1 MLMVK
6 KKEAKNMLTLG
17 EVLKK
22 QSEELE
28 EHEQIIN
35 TVYSLPL
42 NKITHLLKKMGENW
56 RNEIARLKKDRPRR
70 IKILQAARALG
81 DLSEN
86 TEYTEAKRD
95 LGHLQ
100 SRLRYLGKQLKYAE
114 IVKAEDDGKVDLGK
128 TVVLKFDDDDET
140 EEYKVVGR
148 MEADLAAGKVS
159 FDSPLG
165 QAIMKKEAGT
175 TATVAAPAGEY
186 QVTIVEVK

>member
-1 MLMVK
+1 MTP
-6 KKEAKNMLTLG
+6 EG
-17 EVLKK
+17 YK
-22 QSEELE
+22 QIED
-28 EHEQIIN
+28 
-35 TVYSLPL
+35 
-42 NKITHLLKKMGENW
+42 
-56 RNEIARLKKDRPRR
+56 EIARLKKDRPRR

-114 IVKAEDDGKVDLGK
+114 IVKTTDDGKVDWGK

-140 EEYKVVGR
+140 EEYKIVGR
-148 MEADLAAGKVS
+148 MEADLADGKIS

-165 QAIMKKEAGT
+165 QAIMKQEAGGV
-175 TATVAAPAGEY
+175 ATVEAPAGEY
-186 QVTIVEVK
+186 KVTIVEVK

>member
-1 MLMVK
+1 MVYFQK
-6 KKEAKNMLTLG
+6 MTPEG
-17 EVLKK
+17 Y
-22 QSEELE
+22 Q
-28 EHEQIIN
+28 QI
-35 TVYSLPL
+35 
-42 NKITHLLKKMGENW
+42 ED
-56 RNEIARLKKDRPRR
+56 EIARLKKDQPRR

-175 TATVAAPAGEY
+175 TATVAAPVGEY